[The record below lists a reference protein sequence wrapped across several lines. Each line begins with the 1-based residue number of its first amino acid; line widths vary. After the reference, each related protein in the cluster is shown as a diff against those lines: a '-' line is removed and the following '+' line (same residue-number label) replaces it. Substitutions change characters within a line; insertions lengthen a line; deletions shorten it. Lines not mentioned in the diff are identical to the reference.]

1 MAAKKRPQKNLA
13 TPAQSDLFQ
22 KGKLVQEL
30 DSYKRYGEQLHIKL
44 QEVNSRFDELKRQAE
59 ENSQQ
64 AIAKQAETKSIFQKI
79 IDSLTEQNL
88 KAKYKSLSAVNNW
101 LGTTV
106 RSWKD
111 AVEKANQK

>member
-13 TPAQSDLFQ
+13 TPAQSDLFH
-22 KGKLVQEL
+22 KGKLVEEL
-30 DSYKRYGEQLHIKL
+30 EIYKRQREQLRVEL
-44 QEVNSRFDELKRQAE
+44 QKINAEFDENQAE
-59 ENSQQ
+59 LEKN
-64 AIAKQAETKSIFQKI
+64 QAEIKKRSETESILRKTI
-79 IDSLTEQNL
+79 
-88 KAKYKSLSAVNNW
+88 NNW